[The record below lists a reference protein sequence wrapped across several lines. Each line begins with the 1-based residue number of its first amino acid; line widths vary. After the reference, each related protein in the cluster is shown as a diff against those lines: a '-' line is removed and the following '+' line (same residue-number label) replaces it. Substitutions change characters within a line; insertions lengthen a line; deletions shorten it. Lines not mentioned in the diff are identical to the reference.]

1 MRATQ
6 AGRGW
11 GRARGRDPV
20 VLDLVKLTLS
30 GTHVNRGLN
39 GLPHRHGQ
47 SPPGRSG
54 ETLFCCHSMDDQAGE
69 AFSQGQVLWLKGSEG
84 SRRGHPPPLLLF
96 QLMVSD
102 LLALQVQLGV
112 LKLSCE
118 PLALLL
124 ELLQSPLTLIAICL
138 QVSKLEVEEAC
149 TVSSPATAERPGRRE
164 RPEHL

>member
-1 MRATQ
+1 
-6 AGRGW
+6 
-11 GRARGRDPV
+11 
-20 VLDLVKLTLS
+20 
-30 GTHVNRGLN
+30 
-39 GLPHRHGQ
+39 
-47 SPPGRSG
+47 
-54 ETLFCCHSMDDQAGE
+54 MDDQAGE

-164 RPEHL
+164 RPEYL